1 MTNGFQHADLLPLFL
16 HFTMLSLLSIGG
28 AMATAPEMHRYL
40 VVERGWLSESDFTS
54 GVALAQAS
62 PGPNVLF
69 VPVLGYQAAGVAG
82 AALALVGILLP
93 STLLSLTVSRWG
105 ADKQHTPG
113 VRAFNSGLAPVSV
126 ALMYLAAWVL
136 AQPYFDV
143 DASRWW
149 GAAFLILLTVLVI
162 LRTRLAPV
170 WLIALG
176 ALVGATGWI

>member
-1 MTNGFQHADLLPLFL
+1 MTGALTHPDLLALFL
-16 HFTMLSLLSIGG
+16 HFTALSLLSIGG

-69 VPVLGYQAAGVAG
+69 VPVLGYQAAGIAG
-82 AALALVGILLP
+82 AALALIGILLP
-93 STLLSLTVSRWG
+93 STLLSLSVSRWG
-105 ADKQHTPG
+105 ADKQHTLG

-126 ALMYLAAWVL
+126 ALMVLAAWVL
-136 AQPYFDV
+136 AQPYIDS
-143 DASRWW
+143 SRWW
-149 GAAFLILLTVLVI
+149 GVALLIAITVIVT

-176 ALVGATGWI
+176 GLAGATGWI

>member
-1 MTNGFQHADLLPLFL
+1 MSNGFQHADLLPLFL

-28 AMATAPEMHRYL
+28 AMATAPDMHRFL
-40 VVERGWLSESDFTS
+40 VVQRGWLSESDFTS

-69 VPVLGYQAAGVAG
+69 VPVLGYQAAGIAG
-82 AALALVGILLP
+82 AALALIGMLLP

-105 ADKQHTPG
+105 ADKQNTLG

-126 ALMYLAAWVL
+126 TLMYLAAWVL
-136 AQPYFDV
+136 AKPYLDTP
-143 DASRWW
+143 SRWV
-149 GAAFLILLTVLVI
+149 GAASLIALTIIVI
-162 LRTRLAPV
+162 LRTRVAPV

-176 ALVGATGWI
+176 ALVGAFGWI

>member
-1 MTNGFQHADLLPLFL
+1 MSEFQHADLIPLFL

-40 VVERGWLSESDFTS
+40 VVEQGWLSEGDFTS

-69 VPVLGYQAAGVAG
+69 VPVLGYQAAGLAG
-82 AALALVGILLP
+82 AALALIGILLP

-105 ADKQHTPG
+105 ADKQHTLG
-113 VRAFNSGLAPVSV
+113 VRAFNSGLAPISV
-126 ALMYLAAWVL
+126 MLMYLAAWVL
-136 AQPYFDV
+136 AQPYFGE
-143 DASRWW
+143 RTQWG
-149 GAAFLILLTVLVI
+149 GAAFLIALTVVVI

-176 ALVGATGWI
+176 ALVGAAGRI